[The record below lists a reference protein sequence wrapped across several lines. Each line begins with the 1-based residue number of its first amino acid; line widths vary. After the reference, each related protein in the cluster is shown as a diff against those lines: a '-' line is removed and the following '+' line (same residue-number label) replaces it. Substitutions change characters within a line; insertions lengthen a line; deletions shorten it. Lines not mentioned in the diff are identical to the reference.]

1 MSRREIKGMAPI
13 GDCRR
18 MSFEVRLRWIGF
30 WVPTLASCSIYR
42 LRAYCAA
49 GDGDWHKQV
58 IWVGK
63 WEDEIE
69 DRKVEYMV
77 GLIADITSRSPS
89 GNGVMQK
96 RFCTITR
103 SAEKNRKK
111 QGAASTTNAGEGHVL
126 KQRRVSTYF
135 RMPILVDDNR
145 DNVELSM
152 DKKGEVDN
160 LQEGNV
166 ELSMYKKGELSL
178 AWIRKIIAAVEEE
191 DMTVAIEG
199 MLPIVAASNEEE

>member
-1 MSRREIKGMAPI
+1 MNVYSTLEYLV
-13 GDCRR
+13 
-18 MSFEVRLRWIGF
+18 FVRD
-30 WVPTLASCSIYR
+30 V
-42 LRAYCAA
+42 LRAYCAV

-69 DRKVEYMV
+69 DRKVEYME
-77 GLIADITSRSPS
+77 R
-89 GNGVMQK
+89 K
-96 RFCTITR
+96 
-103 SAEKNRKK
+103 AEKNRKK

-160 LQEGNV
+160 LQE
-166 ELSMYKKGELSL
+166 
-178 AWIRKIIAAVEEE
+178 IIAAAEEE

>member
-1 MSRREIKGMAPI
+1 
-13 GDCRR
+13 

-69 DRKVEYMV
+69 DRKVEYME
-77 GLIADITSRSPS
+77 R
-89 GNGVMQK
+89 K
-96 RFCTITR
+96 
-103 SAEKNRKK
+103 AEKNRKK

-126 KQRRVSTYF
+126 KQRRLYMCT
-135 RMPILVDDNR
+135 R

-160 LQEGNV
+160 LQE
-166 ELSMYKKGELSL
+166 
-178 AWIRKIIAAVEEE
+178 IIAAVEEE

>member
-1 MSRREIKGMAPI
+1 
-13 GDCRR
+13 
-18 MSFEVRLRWIGF
+18 MSFEVRLRWIVF
-30 WVPTLASCSIYR
+30 WVPALASCSIYR

-63 WEDEIE
+63 WDDEIE

-77 GLIADITSRSPS
+77 GLIVGGHNFKKSKWGWGDAKEVLYNHQER
-89 GNGVMQK
+89 K
-96 RFCTITR
+96 
-103 SAEKNRKK
+103 AEKKRKK

-145 DNVELSM
+145 YD
-152 DKKGEVDN
+152 
-160 LQEGNV
+160 Q
-166 ELSMYKKGELSL
+166 L
-178 AWIRKIIAAVEEE
+178 AARIFLICETNRLMINFS
-191 DMTVAIEG
+191 G
-199 MLPIVAASNEEE
+199 L